1 LPWDQASLSQRG
13 HAIECRIYAEDPAAG
28 FLPQAGPLLL
38 YREPSG
44 PGIRIDSGVVEGGTV
59 SVHYDPL
66 LAKLTASA
74 ESREAAIARARAA
87 LLAFP
92 ILGIRTNVPFLIR
105 VLDENDFRA
114 GRLHTGFIDEHANAL
129 LATRPLAVEAVA
141 AAVAAGPARS
151 EGARAPM
158 VDPWEIIRGWGR

>member
-1 LPWDQASLSQRG
+1 M
-13 HAIECRIYAEDPAAG
+13 
-28 FLPQAGPLLL
+28 
-38 YREPSG
+38 
-44 PGIRIDSGVVEGGTV
+44 

-74 ESREAAIARARAA
+74 ESREAAVARARAA